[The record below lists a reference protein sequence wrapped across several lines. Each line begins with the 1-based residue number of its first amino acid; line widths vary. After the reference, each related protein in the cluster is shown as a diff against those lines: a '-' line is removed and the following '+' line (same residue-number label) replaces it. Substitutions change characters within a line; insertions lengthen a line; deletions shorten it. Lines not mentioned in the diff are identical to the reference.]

1 LHFEEYF
8 PFPPKLSNNP
18 PKEKESADLHK
29 AQICKFKR
37 SVMKKMKKTP
47 FGCILTGR
55 TGKRDG

>member
-1 LHFEEYF
+1 MKITYTA
-8 PFPPKLSNNP
+8 
-18 PKEKESADLHK
+18 KEKESADLHK